1 MMENPITLIGIVAT
15 VVASITGLVVWL
27 VKYAFKRQSEITDR
41 YFGHLEKR
49 DEANQAAIDRFG
61 DTMDKVNQNL
71 DEHTRL
77 LKNIADRQDTTCRH
91 QGVPR
96 TQ

>member
-1 MMENPITLIGIVAT
+1 MMDNPVTIVGIVGVT
-15 VVASITGLVVWL
+15 VASITGLVVWL
-27 VKYAFKRQSEITDR
+27 VKHAFKRQGEITDR

-49 DEANQAAIDRFG
+49 DEQNQQMIDRFG
-61 DTMDKVNQNL
+61 DTMEKVNQNL

-77 LKNIADRQDTTCRH
+77 LKHIADRQDTTCRH
-91 QGVPR
+91 GATR